1 MKGNQRIFQ
10 WDEHPLLALLIFW
23 VTGIYLFVPFKAIF
37 TSFSVLV
44 FLVGTIHL
52 FLKWRNQT
60 SSLIRFF
67 RICSAALFQIWIG
80 CSLAWLHADEPV
92 AREVDIFTC
101 AVLENLGQTKDGQRV
116 LCRLQTGRGST
127 ETRNLNGKVILM
139 VRHQAR
145 AFVHG
150 TRLLLNHS
158 LDTIPKPDIPGQFD
172 AATFFGRQGIRYQV
186 FCDTSQVQIL
196 PGADRLFFRALALDC
211 RHFLEHQIAT
221 TLSHPDDAAM
231 VSALLLGIRKKMD
244 AELKAA
250 YANAGVTHI
259 LAVSGMHVALIV
271 GFLSVVLGFVR
282 RLPLGHYLFPILM
295 LLFLWFYA
303 LVTGLSPSVLRAVT
317 VFSVMQL
324 NEIFRKPPLALNGLS
339 LGTLILLVADPNLVY
354 DLGYQL
360 SFAAVYGILSFERP
374 IRQWWQPKNK
384 ALRWIW
390 ENSSVSLAA
399 TLTTFPIILYYFHQF
414 PVYFLLANLVAVP
427 VSNGLIYLSLAHLA
441 LGGVPF
447 LGILT
452 DGLIHGL
459 LWFLN
464 QFVLGIGSLPGSSI
478 DAVFL
483 QPVSLVFI
491 FLALFFLLGFLQRG
505 QQKWLRF
512 SLLGFLLCLIT
523 EGILGWYQWKFQSG
537 TFVMRTKKE
546 WMLAEI
552 RGKSGQLVS
561 LAVQQKKTS
570 ASFEVRSI
578 REGWQV
584 KEVGLVHPPQKSG
597 PEGRTEWL
605 VYKGRSFLF
614 VNGYLKKEQLQLPKA
629 DVLVLQKGSFKT
641 LESALELVRPKEV
654 WVDWKPAS
662 EQKWKEKNPT
672 STFRLR
678 NFHLDRCQLWIP

>member
-1 MKGNQRIFQ
+1 MKRNRWIFQ
-10 WDEHPLLALLIFW
+10 WDENPLLSLLVFW
-23 VTGIYLFVPFKAIF
+23 VTGIVLFPFLKAHF
-37 TSFSVLV
+37 TWFSIVV
-44 FLVGTIHL
+44 FLFGMVHL
-52 FLKWRNQT
+52 LLKWRDQT
-60 SSLIRFF
+60 SPSIRLF
-67 RICSAALFQIWIG
+67 RIGSAALFQVWIG
-80 CSLAWLHADEPV
+80 AGLGWLHREPPV
-92 AREVDIFTC
+92 EKKVNFFTC
-101 AVLENLGQTKDGQRV
+101 SVLENLGPTRDGQRV
-116 LCRLQTGRGST
+116 LCRLQTGK
-127 ETRNLNGKVILM
+127 EPNQVKHLDGKVILM
-139 VRHQAR
+139 VRHQLKP
-145 AFVHG
+145 FEHG
-150 TRLLLNHS
+150 TRLLLGHS
-158 LDTIPKPDIPGQFD
+158 LDTIPRPDIPGQFD

-186 FCDTSQVQIL
+186 FCDTSHYQIL
-196 PGADRLFFRALALDC
+196 PGSDRLFFRALALNC
-211 RHFLEHQIAT
+211 RQFLENRIAT
-221 TLSHPDDAAM
+221 TLTHPDDAAM

-250 YANAGVTHI
+250 YASAGVTHI

-282 RLPLGHYLFPILM
+282 RLPFGHYLFPVLM

-303 LVTGLSPSVLRAVT
+303 LATGLSPSVLRAVT

-374 IRQWWQPKNK
+374 FRQWWRPRNK

-441 LGGVPF
+441 LGEVPF
-447 LGILT
+447 LGDLT

-464 QFVLGIGSLPGSSI
+464 QFVLGIGRLPGSSI

-505 QQKWLRF
+505 QQKWLQF
-512 SLLGFLLCLIT
+512 SLLGFLLCLVT
-523 EGILGWYQWKFQSG
+523 EGILGWHQWENQYG
-537 TFVMRTKKE
+537 IYVLRTKKE

-552 RGKSGQLVS
+552 QGKSGKLVS

-584 KEVGLVHPPQKSG
+584 KEVGLIHPPQKTG
-597 PEGRTEWL
+597 PEGRTDWL

-614 VNGYLKKEQLQLPKA
+614 VNGYLKKEQLQLPSA
-629 DVLVLQKGSFKT
+629 DVLVLQKGGLKT
-641 LESALELVRPKEV
+641 LESALEMVHPKEV
-654 WVDWKPAS
+654 WVDWKPEI
-662 EQKWKEKNPT
+662 EQRWKKEHPEN
-672 STFRLR
+672 RWQIR
-678 NFHLDRCQLWIP
+678 NFHFDRCQLWGP

>member
-1 MKGNQRIFQ
+1 MKRNRWIFQ
-10 WDEHPLLALLIFW
+10 WDENPLLSLLVFW
-23 VTGIYLFVPFKAIF
+23 VTGICFIPFLKDF
-37 TSFSVLV
+37 FPGFSVLV
-44 FLVGTIHL
+44 FLMGCTHL
-52 FLKWRNQT
+52 VLKWRDQT
-60 SSLIRFF
+60 SPSIRMF
-67 RICSAALFQIWIG
+67 RVVSAALVQIWIG
-80 CSLAWLHADEPV
+80 GSLAWLHTDPPIE
-92 AREVDIFTC
+92 RDVDVFTC
-101 AVLENLGQTKDGQRV
+101 SVLENLGQTKDGQRV
-116 LCRLQTGRGST
+116 LCRLQTGRGP
-127 ETRNLNGKVILM
+127 NLSRKLEGKVILM
-139 VRHQAR
+139 VRHQPAP
-145 AFVHG
+145 FEHG
-150 TRLLLNHS
+150 TRLLLRHS
-158 LDTIPKPDIPGQFD
+158 LDTIPRPDIPGQFD

-186 FCDTSQVQIL
+186 FCDNAHYQIL
-196 PGADRLFFRALALDC
+196 PGSDRLFFRALALDC
-211 RHFLEHQIAT
+211 RHFLETRIAG

-250 YANAGVTHI
+250 YASAGVTHI

-282 RLPLGHYLFPILM
+282 RLPFGHYLFPVLM

-339 LGTLILLVADPNLVY
+339 LGTLILLVVDPNLVY

-374 IRQWWQPKNK
+374 IRQWWRPRNK

-399 TLTTFPIILYYFHQF
+399 TLTTFPVILYYFHQF

-441 LGGVPF
+441 LGRVPF
-447 LGILT
+447 LGVLT

-505 QQKWLRF
+505 NQKWLQF
-512 SLLGFLLCLIT
+512 SLLGFLFCLMA

-561 LAVQQKKTS
+561 LAVQQAKTS
-570 ASFEVRSI
+570 TSFEARSI

-584 KEVGLVHPPQKSG
+584 KEVGLVHPPKKTG

-614 VNGYLKKEQLQLPKA
+614 VNGYLKKEQWQLPQA
-629 DVLVLQKGSFKT
+629 DVLVLQKGSLKT
-641 LESALELVRPKEV
+641 LESAVELVRPREV
-654 WVDWKPAS
+654 WVDWKPQT
-662 EQKWKEKNPT
+662 EQSWRNKHP
-672 STFRLR
+672 SPGFRFR
-678 NFHLDRCQLWIP
+678 NFHLDRCQLWRP